1 MKEGDNSLN
10 SRLDNKSGN
19 GKINKNFTNEIM
31 IESKD
36 NPNEKDISLIGNI
49 FINNNKKNYI
59 LMEKKN

>member
-1 MKEGDNSLN
+1 
-10 SRLDNKSGN
+10 
-19 GKINKNFTNEIM
+19 M

-59 LMEKKN
+59 LMEKKNQLYIVNIIKKK